1 MMHTN
6 LIFFLRYSRWINWCE
21 HGVMWLKKQ
30 FHSCIFTFTSFLPID
45 GLGDGKFWSL
55 LRTHAHKLNGNPVTD
70 LCGLYRDLG
79 KNKNTHL
86 ASVKKKKKHATTKRW
101 NLAADGICSTRKRHR
116 CRIFPEK
123 LSLVST
129 SSPTSPHALLRGSI
143 QLPFH
148 LCIIRSSKDWYYHR
162 LQVPRP
168 LSINVP
174 FWLVGVGI

>member
-1 MMHTN
+1 MCR
-6 LIFFLRYSRWINWCE
+6 FLNKMFIEN
-21 HGVMWLKKQ
+21 
-30 FHSCIFTFTSFLPID
+30 
-45 GLGDGKFWSL
+45 
-55 LRTHAHKLNGNPVTD
+55 ANKLNGNPATD
-70 LCGLYRDLG
+70 LWELYRDLP
-79 KNKNTHL
+79 KFPTNTHF
-86 ASVKKKKKHATTKRW
+86 AGIQRATTKRG
-101 NLAADGICSTRKRHR
+101 NLAADGISFTRKRHR

-174 FWLVGVGI
+174 FWLVGIGIQSPVSQSSDLKVVNKKKQFM